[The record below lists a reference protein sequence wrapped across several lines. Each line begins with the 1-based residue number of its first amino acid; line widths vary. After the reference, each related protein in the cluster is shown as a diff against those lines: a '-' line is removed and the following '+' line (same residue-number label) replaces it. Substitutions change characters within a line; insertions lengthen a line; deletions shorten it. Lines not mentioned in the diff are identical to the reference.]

1 MNQAYNFPKV
11 TNIEELTI
19 LKKAWLASLT
29 SPQDGMWESFRN
41 SATDFGIVKENEM
54 IGYAAIDENHQL
66 LQFYLLPKYLPKGA
80 AIFKT
85 FIDELKINT
94 GIVGTNNPDYL
105 SIALNFVKEL
115 KVPTYLFRNTFE
127 VTIEEKEDLLKA
139 CQAKDIEKIVHFCH
153 YSTGAPKDWLVGY
166 IGGLVEKKEIFS
178 LENNEEIIGT
188 CEVRKSTTAPAFADI
203 GMIVS
208 PDYRQKG
215 YGTYLLNT
223 AKNIALKWGKI
234 PICSCEK
241 DNVGSLKA
249 ITNCGFVSRYQL
261 LSITFR

>member
-1 MNQAYNFPKV
+1 MNRAYSFHKV
-11 TNIEELTI
+11 TNAEDLTI
-19 LKKAWLASLT
+19 LKKEWLASLT
-29 SPQDGMWESFRN
+29 SPQDGMWESFRDN
-41 SATDFGIVKENEM
+41 ATNWGIVKENEM
-54 IGYAAIDENHQL
+54 IGYAAVDENHQL

-127 VTIEEKEDLLKA
+127 VTIEEKEGLLKA
-139 CQAKDIEKIVHFCH
+139 CQAEDIEKIVHFCQ
-153 YSTGAPKDWLVGY
+153 YSTGAPKEWLVGY
-166 IGGLVEKKEIFS
+166 IGELIKKGEIFS
-178 LENNEEIIGT
+178 LENSGEIIGT
-188 CEVRKSTTAPAFADI
+188 CEVRKSTTAPAYADI

-215 YGTYLLNT
+215 YGIYLLNS
-223 AKNIALKWGKI
+223 AKNIAL
-234 PICSCEK
+234 
-241 DNVGSLKA
+241 
-249 ITNCGFVSRYQL
+249 
-261 LSITFR
+261 